1 MYDKH
6 QHIVIYK
13 KPNNYMIITYIIR
26 MYVFIYAHMCVCVC
40 TLYMSVCIRV
50 YVFAYVSNRL
60 SMNACLH
67 TYMKE
72 DEKIEL

>member
-1 MYDKH
+1 
-6 QHIVIYK
+6 
-13 KPNNYMIITYIIR
+13 

-67 TYMKE
+67 TYVRKKMRKSSCRS
-72 DEKIEL
+72 IYRTIHLAPLPN